1 MKSPDEP
8 PPPPP
13 PPPGGKKNNLP
24 WPYLTAAD
32 TLSAA
37 AAASTVAPAIAI
49 IDRSI
54 MEKASGRSPS
64 LSASI
69 RASLSSLG
77 RRPHTLLFSKPSALI
92 FLVYGGTY
100 LTANSVDTFN
110 SSFVR
115 PELPPESVSSGPA
128 KFFASSVANVG
139 LCLVKD
145 RAFVRLFASSSPGPA
160 PVPLP
165 CYALFTLR
173 DCITIFASFNLP
185 PRLAPYLDAHMPP
198 ALADLFSGRSAA
210 QFLAPAAVQ
219 LISTPLHLLGL
230 DLYARPAPT
239 PPSLRWRAVCQNW
252 LASAAARMCRIVP
265 AFGLGGVINL
275 KLRRSLML
283 TLESSSL
290 SSSSSSPSPSPSPSP
305 SRPALS

>member
-1 MKSPDEP
+1 
-8 PPPPP
+8 
-13 PPPGGKKNNLP
+13 
-24 WPYLTAAD
+24 
-32 TLSAA
+32 
-37 AAASTVAPAIAI
+37 
-49 IDRSI
+49 

-69 RASLSSLG
+69 RASLSGLA
-77 RRPHTLLFSKPSALI
+77 RRPHSLLFSKPSALI

-100 LTANSVDTFN
+100 LTANTLDTFN

-128 KFFASSVANVG
+128 KFFASSAANVG

-145 RAFVRLFASSSPGPA
+145 RAFVRLFASSAVAAAPA

-185 PRLAPYLDAHMPP
+185 PRLAPHLDAHMPP
-198 ALADLFSGRSAA
+198 ALADLFSGQSAA
-210 QFLAPAAVQ
+210 QFIAPAAVQ
-219 LISTPLHLLGL
+219 LVSTPLHLLGL

-265 AFGLGGVINL
+265 AFGLGGVINM

-283 TLESSSL
+283 TIESSSL
-290 SSSSSSPSPSPSPSP
+290 ASST
-305 SRPALS
+305 